1 METVVPGFLD
11 IDKRFLSRAEATRLF
26 EQCAAFPIV
35 ENAADLRPGVPA
47 LVNRPPI
54 TVYGKECR
62 QQRHVAFFAAEGVR
76 PYRYSGQDAT
86 RQDMPDWISDIMA
99 KVSAKVGANFNAVL
113 LNYYP
118 DGKFYIS
125 DHQDSETGLTTNAPV
140 AALSL
145 GAVRNFRI
153 KAYPSKTKVKDVPLG
168 HGSLVVMHNQRSY
181 THGIPPESKVR
192 DGRFSLTFR
201 VHRA

>member
-1 METVVPGFLD
+1 MQTVVPGFLEYE
-11 IDKRFLSRAEATRLF
+11 KEFLSRAEATRLF

-47 LVNRPPI
+47 LVERPPI
-54 TVYGKECR
+54 KVYGKECR
-62 QQRHVAFFAAEGVR
+62 QKRHVAFFAAEGVR

-86 RQDMPDWISDIMA
+86 RQDMPDCVSDIMA
-99 KVSAKVGANFNAVL
+99 KVSAAVGVNFNAVL

-118 DGKFYIS
+118 TGEYNIS
-125 DHQDSETGLTTNAPV
+125 DHQDNETGLVRNAPV

-145 GAVRNFRI
+145 GAVRKFRI
-153 KAYPSKTKVKDVPLG
+153 KAYPSKTKVLDVPLA
-168 HGSLVVMHNQRSY
+168 HGSLVVMHDQRSY
-181 THGIPPESKVR
+181 THGIPKEAKVK